1 MCYSAGVE
9 KSLGLRTKLYIMIL
23 PLVLVVV
30 MLSGVFSVLASR
42 SALTPIATRLMAY
55 KAEQLRD
62 FVHSEWETVVA
73 LGLNDEPQFRLAA
86 EESFRSYATGV
97 LRSPSELIV
106 VVDTTG
112 QVVLELGGHSDQRR
126 GPNNV
131 QGLVEASAGWFSNE
145 LVGENRV
152 GVVFEFDPFGWK
164 VAVTELRSVF
174 FTDAQ
179 KILQTHVLISIIALV
194 SMTLLVWLYV
204 GYLIRPLERL
214 TSTVLQITATQD
226 MSSRV
231 TVEFPD
237 EIGLLAHEFN
247 TMISTL
253 QTNYEQLSRSMQS
266 ETLAR
271 QTAVQRE
278 EETLLLLGRASEFH
292 DQETGDHLERIGA
305 LSELFSLLLGDSET
319 TRDLIRRG
327 SALHDIGKIAIPD
340 SVLLKPGRLTEEE
353 FDHMKQH
360 TLIGYELLKDSRS
373 AFLLKGAEIA
383 LNHHEKWD
391 GTGYPAG
398 LKGSEIPI
406 SGRIVAVVDVF
417 DALTSTRP
425 YKEAWPPAKARAL
438 IASERSKHFDPKL
451 VDIFLSHYDSFLA
464 LIQR

>member
-1 MCYSAGVE
+1 
-9 KSLGLRTKLYIMIL
+9 MIL

-62 FVHSEWETVVA
+62 FAHSEWATVVA
-73 LGLNDEPQFRLAA
+73 LGLDTEPQFRLAA

-106 VVDTTG
+106 VVDSDG
-112 QVVLELGGHSDQRR
+112 NRVLEIGSRSTGR
-126 GPNNV
+126 GTGRHVPS
-131 QGLVEASAGWFSNE
+131 LASTSAGWFSDE
-145 LVGENRV
+145 IFGEARV
-152 GVVFEFDPFGWK
+152 GVVFEFEPFGWK

-174 FTDAQ
+174 FTDDQA
-179 KILQTHVLISIIALV
+179 ILQTHSLISVIAVV
-194 SMTLLVWLYV
+194 SVTLLVWLYV

-214 TSTVLQITATQD
+214 TSTVLKIATSQD
-226 MSSRV
+226 MSSRALI
-231 TVEFPD
+231 EFPD

-247 TMISTL
+247 TMITSL
-253 QTNYEQLSRSMQS
+253 QRNYEQLSRSMQA
-266 ETLAR
+266 ETVAR
-271 QTAVQRE
+271 KTAIERE

-292 DQETGDHLERIGA
+292 DQETGEHLERISA
-305 LSELFSLLLGDSET
+305 LSELFSQLLGDTET
-319 TRDLIRRG
+319 VRDLIRRG

-353 FDHMKQH
+353 FDQMKQH

-373 AFLLKGAEIA
+373 SYLLKGAEIA

-398 LKGSEIPI
+398 LKGAQIPI

-417 DALTSTRP
+417 DALTSVRP
-425 YKEAWPPAKARAL
+425 YKEAWPPAQARAL
-438 IASERSKHFDPKL
+438 IAEERAKHFDPKL
-451 VDIFLSHYDSFLA
+451 VDIFLSNYDSFLA